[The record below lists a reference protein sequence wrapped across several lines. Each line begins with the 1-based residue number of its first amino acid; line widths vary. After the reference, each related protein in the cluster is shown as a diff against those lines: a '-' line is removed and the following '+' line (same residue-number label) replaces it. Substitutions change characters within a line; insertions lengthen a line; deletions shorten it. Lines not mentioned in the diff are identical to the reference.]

1 MALWKE
7 EELEEWWDNVYH
19 TNQLEAGVGPGRARE
34 ESQLVWGRQ
43 PSERLTEP
51 SWSSSSLRSSLSPRD
66 PEQDIQDD
74 HLQLQWP
81 PELSP
86 SPSPSPSFSAASL
99 LLRAPKPE
107 VIRGLGSVH
116 FLIFPASKSIFQSAI
131 FITSN
136 WDTLAYLWCLA
147 KTSSLPFKWISH

>member
-66 PEQDIQDD
+66 PEQHIQDD

-81 PELSP
+81 SQLSSSSSP
-86 SPSPSPSFSAASL
+86 STSISSSSL
-99 LLRAPKPE
+99 LHWASKPK
-107 VIRGLGSVH
+107 VIRSRLVAFPDFSGFQINLRVDNLYYIKLGHISIS
-116 FLIFPASKSIFQSAI
+116 LMLGNDIFASI
-131 FITSN
+131 
-136 WDTLAYLWCLA
+136 
-147 KTSSLPFKWISH
+147 